1 MTAPAGG
8 ENRRITVR
16 RIRDGLAYR
25 WHVGSAVV
33 DCRLN
38 PFAKRQ
44 SRLPPPDAGRIRDDL
59 VAAGLAV
66 RPYTVD
72 AAGFRD
78 WLQRASFPAEYS
90 DSYGKVFVEKALE
103 HHVGASLLGL
113 GAGDVLIDVAAAH
126 SPWFRMAERMYGC
139 SAYALD
145 LRFPPGISGNRI
157 GADATRM
164 PLPDGFATKLALHCA
179 YEMFEGDADIRL
191 LPEARRVLAPG
202 GKMVILP
209 LYLHNFYFADSH
221 PLCDRRGLDY
231 QGAERVWRDDGNHV
245 RFSRK
250 YSVAAFLDRVVRNLG
265 GLSLTLFRIENEKDV
280 DPACYLKFAALFER

>member
-1 MTAPAGG
+1 MEPRDAGG
-8 ENRRITVR
+8 GRGITFG

-25 WHVGSAVV
+25 WHVGSAVL
-33 DCRLN
+33 DCRFN
-38 PFAKRQ
+38 PFARRQ
-44 SRLPPPDAGRIRDDL
+44 SRLPPPDTGAIRG
-59 VAAGLAV
+59 GLLASGLPV
-66 RPYTVD
+66 RPYAVD
-72 AAGFRD
+72 AAAFRG
-78 WLQRASFPAEYS
+78 WLASAAFPADYS

-103 HHVGASLLGL
+103 HYVGASLLGL
-113 GAGDVLIDVAAAH
+113 GPGDVLIDVAASH
-126 SPWFRMAERMYGC
+126 SPWFEIAERMYGC
-139 SAYALD
+139 AAYALD
-145 LRFPPGISGNRI
+145 LRFPAGIDGKRI

-231 QGAERVWRDDGNHV
+231 QGAERVWRDDGNRV

-250 YSVAAFLDRVVRNLG
+250 YSVEAFVDRVVRNLD
-265 GLSLTLFRIENEKDV
+265 GLALTLFLVENEKEV
-280 DPACYLKFAALFER
+280 DPGCYLKFAALFER